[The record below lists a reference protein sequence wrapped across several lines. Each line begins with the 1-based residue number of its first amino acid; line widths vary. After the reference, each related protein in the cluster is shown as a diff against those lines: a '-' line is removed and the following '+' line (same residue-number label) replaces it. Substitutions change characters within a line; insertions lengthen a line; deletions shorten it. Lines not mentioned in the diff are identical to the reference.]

1 MLLEVI
7 VVRHFAQNAVGDFVA
22 AKASNFSKAQQPST
36 GSITATFG
44 QQNFYKFQ

>member
-36 GSITATFG
+36 SSP
-44 QQNFYKFQ
+44 QQVQ